1 MKKNAKNPVLK
12 LAQMAMLA
20 AISIVSLYV
29 VPLISFFP
37 SAPYL
42 QYDMADVPVLIGTMM
57 FGPFSG
63 LVLLAVVC
71 VIQGLTISAQSGW
84 VGIVMH
90 FLASG
95 TLVLVAGGLFKLING
110 RWTKESSTEFKR
122 TAMQIVGLFTW
133 VFLYVALNTNHL
145 VLIGFVI
152 AEVLLIIAVLTKK
165 NHGLVIGLVL
175 GTLAMAAAMVPLNL
189 FFTVRFFGVPYQAVR
204 DMLLPVIVPF
214 NLIKAGLNSLITAL
228 VFLPLKSILLKKG
241 APCNRP

>member
-90 FLASG
+90 FLSSG
-95 TLVLVAGGLFKLING
+95 ILVIVAGLLYRKFQKAWSLI
-110 RWTKESSTEFKR
+110 
-122 TAMQIVGLFTW
+122 L
-133 VFLYVALNTNHL
+133 
-145 VLIGFVI
+145 
-152 AEVLLIIAVLTKK
+152 
-165 NHGLVIGLVL
+165 GLVL
-175 GTLAMAAAMVPLNL
+175 GTLAVAAAMVPLNL

-214 NLIKAGLNSLITAL
+214 NLIKGSLNSLITAL

-241 APCNRP
+241 APCDRP